1 MKREKLWSFHRS
13 IHATWG
19 LGKRNEGM
27 TTILWSLVQ
36 AAFQIIYQRER
47 ERERMFQTNSLFS
60 SDKTRITFNRRVYGG
75 GKEVRGRRRGSCLR
89 QSSHFLSKGP
99 QVVSELVFWLPL
111 TARMIPLFLDINQY
125 ILKLLLSIAPN
136 RDRYFRKGIFI
147 NIHFQ
152 RTMKSCRGEKIQL
165 YFLILIDSKDCLEK
179 L

>member
-1 MKREKLWSFHRS
+1 
-13 IHATWG
+13 
-19 LGKRNEGM
+19 
-27 TTILWSLVQ
+27 
-36 AAFQIIYQRER
+36 
-47 ERERMFQTNSLFS
+47 MFQTNSLFS